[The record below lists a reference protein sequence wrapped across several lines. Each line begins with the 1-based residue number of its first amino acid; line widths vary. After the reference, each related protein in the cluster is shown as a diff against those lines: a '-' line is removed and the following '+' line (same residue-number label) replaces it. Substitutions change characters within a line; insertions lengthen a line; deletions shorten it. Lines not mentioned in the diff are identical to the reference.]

1 MHEPD
6 GENSMRSGKER
17 LGGAHA
23 LTASEIDLLIE
34 LGYALWFTVDIF
46 RILSLISNRALGND
60 ERAHIT
66 ARTYVAV
73 RAPLDRY
80 ARAKPSE

>member
-23 LTASEIDLLIE
+23 LTGLASEIDLLID
-34 LGYALWFTVDIF
+34 LG
-46 RILSLISNRALGND
+46 
-60 ERAHIT
+60 
-66 ARTYVAV
+66 
-73 RAPLDRY
+73 
-80 ARAKPSE
+80 